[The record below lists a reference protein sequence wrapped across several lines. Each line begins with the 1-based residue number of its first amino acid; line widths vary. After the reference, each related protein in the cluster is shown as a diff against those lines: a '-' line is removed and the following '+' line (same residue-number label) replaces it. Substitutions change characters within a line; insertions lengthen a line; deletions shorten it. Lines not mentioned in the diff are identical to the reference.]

1 MENKR
6 LGKGPSN
13 MDWNSGEKEEILSSR
28 HLGLEDGGSKGVD
41 SDIDSSCKFHS
52 YLIDFCSREAS
63 HYSLIIL

>member
-41 SDIDSSCKFHS
+41 SDIDSSCKFYS
-52 YLIDFCSREAS
+52 YLIGEVVCSPFCQPN
-63 HYSLIIL
+63 